1 MSGRLKQKD
10 TKGPNDIYSDSVTTI
25 IRIGKLKESRHHK

>member
-10 TKGPNDIYSDSVTTI
+10 TKGPNDIYSDAVTTT
-25 IRIGKLKESRHHK
+25 RTGKLKESRHHK